1 MKLSFKSLALIVT
14 SSTLLALGLGLALP
28 MQAAAK
34 QSPGYFQEIASIKQS
49 ELPKEGLK
57 TLELIQKGGPFPYK
71 DKDGSTFGN
80 REGTLPKQKRGY
92 YSEYTVKTPYARN
105 RGAKRIIAGKGT
117 TGDPASSGEYY
128 YTDDHYATFKRVQ
141 LNK

>member
-1 MKLSFKSLALIVT
+1 MKYFLKALTAIIATAILALT
-14 SSTLLALGLGLALP
+14 
-28 MQAAAK
+28 MQASAK
-34 QSPGYFQEIASIKQS
+34 QSTWFGNAAVSDTIAQS
-49 ELPKEGLK
+49 ELPKEGQK

-80 REGTLPKQKRGY
+80 REGALPKQKRGY

-105 RGAKRIIAGKGT
+105 RGAKRIIAGKGA
-117 TGDPASSGEYY
+117 TGDPANSGEYY
-128 YTDDHYATFKRVQ
+128 YTEDHYATFKRVI

>member
-1 MKLSFKSLALIVT
+1 MNRIAC
-14 SSTLLALGLGLALP
+14 LLAALAATALLSLP
-28 MQAAAK
+28 LTGAAK
-34 QSPGYFQEIASIKQS
+34 PSPGFVVDTIALSD
-49 ELPKEGLK
+49 LPKEGQK
-57 TLELIQKGGPFPYK
+57 TLRLIQQGGPFPYA

-117 TGDPASSGEYY
+117 TGDPATSGEYF
-128 YTDDHYATFKRVQ
+128 YTDDHYASFKRIE

>member
-1 MKLSFKSLALIVT
+1 MNRIV
-14 SSTLLALGLGLALP
+14 STLTAIAATVLLAIPL
-28 MQAAAK
+28 QAAAK
-34 QSPGYFQEIASIKQS
+34 RSPGFMLDTIAQS
-49 ELPKEGLK
+49 ALPKEGQK
-57 TLELIQKGGPFPYK
+57 TLQLIQQGGPFPYA

-105 RGAKRIIAGKGT
+105 RGAKRIIAGKGA
-117 TGDPASSGEYY
+117 TGNPATSGEYF
-128 YTDDHYATFKRVQ
+128 YTDDHYASFKRIE

>member
-1 MKLSFKSLALIVT
+1 MKRIYSALAAIAAL
-14 SSTLLALGLGLALP
+14 TLLALPL
-28 MQAAAK
+28 QSVAK
-34 QSPGYFQEIASIKQS
+34 RNADVSLDNIAQST
-49 ELPKEGLK
+49 LPKEGQK
-57 TLELIQKGGPFPYK
+57 TLMLIQQGGPFPYA

-105 RGAKRIIAGKGT
+105 RGAKRIIAGKGS
-117 TGDPASSGEYY
+117 TGNPATSGEYF
-128 YTDDHYATFKRVQ
+128 YTDDHYASFKRIE

>member
-1 MKLSFKSLALIVT
+1 MKSSFKSLALIVT
-14 SSTLLALGLGLALP
+14 SSTLLALGLALP
-28 MQAAAK
+28 TQAAAK
-34 QSPGYFQEIASIKQS
+34 QSPSFVVAMDSIKQS

-105 RGAKRIIAGKGT
+105 RGAKRIVAGKGA
-117 TGDPASSGEYY
+117 TGDPTSSGEYY